1 MIRTDP
7 NGTSNKKINLAL
19 NRIVSIESQS
29 VPILTNASFP
39 LEQVPTESYTVA
51 PRSFDS
57 NRGARKHAGCD
68 LYAKEG
74 SRVFAMAD
82 GEISGRLADG
92 VSIGAKV
99 QQGQHIA
106 YVGKVVLKSGWT
118 GEMLHLEIYDGSAT
132 GILRAPLSES
142 PYQRRKDL
150 INPTDILNMAQ
161 KRLPS

>member
-1 MIRTDP
+1 M
-7 NGTSNKKINLAL
+7 LA
-19 NRIVSIESQS
+19 
-29 VPILTNASFP
+29 A
-39 LEQVPTESYTVA
+39 
-51 PRSFDS
+51 
-57 NRGARKHAGCD
+57 
-68 LYAKEG
+68 
-74 SRVFAMAD
+74 
-82 GEISGRLADG
+82 G
-92 VSIGAKV
+92 VSIGAKI
-99 QQGQHIA
+99 QQGQYIA

>member
-1 MIRTDP
+1 MLLFHW
-7 NGTSNKKINLAL
+7 NKCQQRAIPLLLEVLVLIEVLGSMLA
-19 NRIVSIESQS
+19 
-29 VPILTNASFP
+29 A
-39 LEQVPTESYTVA
+39 
-51 PRSFDS
+51 
-57 NRGARKHAGCD
+57 
-68 LYAKEG
+68 
-74 SRVFAMAD
+74 
-82 GEISGRLADG
+82 G
-92 VSIGAKV
+92 VSIGAKI
-99 QQGQHIA
+99 QQGQYIA